1 LLCWENLNNLLRVNK
16 QFLEMRL
23 TFQYLWFTL
32 SLIKLRL
39 GTQGKA
45 KSRMGGNELVALVA
59 LRREVKYVPYV

>member
-1 LLCWENLNNLLRVNK
+1 MLCWENLNNLLRVNK